1 MPSTELGRDPWP
13 SRALVEWTVQTTKQA
28 IARVFEKGY
37 DVEALDAMRAFL
49 SNVAATDP
57 RLVLPTENKYWILKT

>member
-1 MPSTELGRDPWP
+1 M
-13 SRALVEWTVQTTKQA
+13 EWTVQTTKQA